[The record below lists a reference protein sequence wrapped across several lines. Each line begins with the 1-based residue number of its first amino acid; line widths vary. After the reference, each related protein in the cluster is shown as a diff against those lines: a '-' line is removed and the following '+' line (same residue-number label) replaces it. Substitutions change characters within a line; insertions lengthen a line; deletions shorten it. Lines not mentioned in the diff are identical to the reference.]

1 MYEEGV
7 EESYAEILMKEL
19 IRKDSQWYAGI
30 YDMANMAPSRLA
42 SRLGRSQAKVL
53 GKHNPASL
61 SQDPEDPSTWA
72 VEHFKNVRVS
82 FYDGDGNITSA
93 VSNAQQ
99 ILSMASVYCYYNE
112 IHDLDQIRQYTD
124 QLWSCLLYTSDA
136 ADE

>member
-1 MYEEGV
+1 M
-7 EESYAEILMKEL
+7 ESETRPLISFSADIYWRTSIPEL
-19 IRKDSQWYAGI
+19 ALYLDVYKRQ
-30 YDMANMAPSRLA
+30 
-42 SRLGRSQAKVL
+42 RLGRSQAKVL

-61 SQDPEDPSTWA
+61 SQDLEDPSTWA

-124 QLWSCLLYTSDA
+124 QL
-136 ADE
+136 